1 MQVLIIFVLYFG
13 MNAII
18 KEKSVELFAF
28 IIAAVLQLLRTAFEY
43 AFLCTPS
50 PTLSQPLHVIV
61 ARYVVFADTESVTS
75 LMLGD
80 IIVNVIFVSIYIP
93 LVFFVKKTFGWLFFR
108 CCSFYFSIA
117 SALHVNLGRVVGGDM
132 QMRSVYVIFEVFVS
146 IQKFSVL
153 ITLMF
158 W

>member
-1 MQVLIIFVLYFG
+1 
-13 MNAII
+13 
-18 KEKSVELFAF
+18 
-28 IIAAVLQLLRTAFEY
+28 
-43 AFLCTPS
+43 
-50 PTLSQPLHVIV
+50 
-61 ARYVVFADTESVTS
+61 
-75 LMLGD
+75 MLGD

-108 CCSFYFSIA
+108 CCSFYSSSA
-117 SALHVNLGRVVGGDM
+117 SALLLNLGRVVGGDM

>member
-1 MQVLIIFVLYFG
+1 LLSSSQLFCSYCARSMSMPTYARLPRPSATALI
-13 MNAII
+13 
-18 KEKSVELFAF
+18 
-28 IIAAVLQLLRTAFEY
+28 LLA
-43 AFLCTPS
+43 
-50 PTLSQPLHVIV
+50 
-61 ARYVVFADTESVTS
+61 ARYVVFADTESVKD

-108 CCSFYFSIA
+108 CSSFYSCCA
-117 SALHVNLGRVVGGDM
+117 SALRLKHGRVVGGDM

>member
-1 MQVLIIFVLYFG
+1 

-28 IIAAVLQLLRTAFEY
+28 IIAAVLQLLRALYEY

-50 PTLSQPLHVIV
+50 PTLCQRPHPPA
-61 ARYVVFADTESVTS
+61 ARYVVFADTESVKD

-108 CCSFYFSIA
+108 CSSFYYCCA
-117 SALHVNLGRVVGGDM
+117 SALRLKRGRVVGGDM